1 MHAQLAG
8 RACQNVSLTVPARP
22 HGAKPDLCAS
32 ILRHLRAAAGPTTKL
47 LIVDMVLAHA
57 CYDDYDDDG
66 QEAIPGAE
74 RSLAPEGSP
83 LLANLGRASAS
94 GYLLDLSVRAR
105 PYLTY
110 LVR

>member
-1 MHAQLAG
+1 MP
-8 RACQNVSLTVPARP
+8 TRP

-57 CYDDYDDDG
+57 CYDDYDDG

-105 PYLTY
+105 PYRVHS
-110 LVR
+110 VRFHVDMLC

>member
-1 MHAQLAG
+1 ML
-8 RACQNVSLTVPARP
+8 VPARP

-57 CYDDYDDDG
+57 CYDDNG
-66 QEAIPGAE
+66 QEAIPGAG

-105 PYLTY
+105 PYRTY
-110 LVR
+110 PVR